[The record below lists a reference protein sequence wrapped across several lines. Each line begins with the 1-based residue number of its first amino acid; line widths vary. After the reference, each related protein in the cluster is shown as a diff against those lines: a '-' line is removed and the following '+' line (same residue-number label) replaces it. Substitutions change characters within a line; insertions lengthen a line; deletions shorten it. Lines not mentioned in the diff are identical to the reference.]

1 MNIQMI
7 LSALPASHTG
17 TSQSGTESG
26 QFALALGH
34 AIQGKTA
41 DHGHAAAF
49 GTTLPKGL
57 PSDLAGREALLQA
70 LHAAGYSLNGDG
82 EAVEADARLDDIMQR
97 LELIAAQH
105 EPVLPADELSPLAPL
120 PEAVAGIA
128 PEIDDSATAAEAGV
142 PHALATVAVS
152 LEPRQQIAASQGE
165 LRGSPGQAA
174 PLHSAQTA
182 ELLANTAQAGEH
194 RPALAG
200 AEVRRA
206 DNAAATTLLRTAAAQ
221 VTPGE
226 LASLNT
232 EAPRGGFVPEAATF
246 AATSTSTSNGHSAST
261 AQPALPAHTTL
272 SAPVQSQAWSNQL
285 GQQLVQFA
293 RQGGEQRIEMRLNP
307 AELGPLSVTLK
318 TTEQGAQAQFLSA
331 HAPVRQALEQAI
343 PQLREALAEQG
354 ISLGEA
360 SVGEQRQQDA
370 QTFAGGQSGQG
381 QRGTTS
387 DSDLDLADSDTL
399 TPATSATVAL
409 DGRVDLYA

>member
-105 EPVLPADELSPLAPL
+105 EPGLTGDDRAPLAPL
-120 PEAVAGIA
+120 PEAAAGIA
-128 PEIDDSATAAEAGV
+128 TVIDDSATAAEAEAV
-142 PHALATVAVS
+142 PQALATAAVS
-152 LEPRQQIAASQGE
+152 LEPRQQIAATQGE

-246 AATSTSTSNGHSAST
+246 AATSTSNGHSAST

-318 TTEQGAQAQFLSA
+318 MTEQGAQAQFLSA